1 MALSAFSLAA
11 QPRSHYNGAVAG
23 HSIRRA
29 SRSKRPVRS
38 NSKGASPHYLTNPEG
53 ERRAIILGMDH
64 YVKLLAE
71 LNSLRALVARY
82 GLTVPSPRIGPP
94 AGQRAGR
101 RPAR

>member
-1 MALSAFSLAA
+1 VAGRSLRRAA
-11 QPRSHYNGAVAG
+11 QA
-23 HSIRRA
+23 
-29 SRSKRPVRS
+29 KRPARPNAKS
-38 NSKGASPHYLTNPEG
+38 ASPAYLTNPEG

-82 GLTVPSPRIGPP
+82 GLTVPSARAGQA
-94 AGQRAGR
+94 AGQRTAR